1 MKTKLYFYNF
11 NQKNMKTDI
20 QNFKSSGKNEDME
33 SCLWDYID
41 GSANEAERLA
51 IEQLIAANSQ
61 WRIKYEE
68 LMDVHSLMQ
77 NVELEQPSMRFTKN
91 VMEEIAKF
99 HIAPATKKYINQKI
113 IWSIGIF
120 FITVIVGFIVYGF
133 SQVDWSAGGSG
144 NGVFGINF
152 SEVDY
157 SRMFNNTYINL
168 FMMLNIVLG
177 LMLLDRYLSNRTN
190 QYKKSV

>member
-20 QNFKSSGKNEDME
+20 QNSKSSGKNEDME
-33 SCLWDYID
+33 FRLWDYID
-41 GSANEAERLA
+41 GQGNDKERSA

-61 WRIKYEE
+61 WRMKYEE
-68 LMDVHSLMQ
+68 LIDVHSLMQ

-99 HIAPATKKYINQKI
+99 HIGPATKKYIDQKV

-120 FITVIVGFIVYGF
+120 FITVIVGFVIYGF
-133 SQVDWSAGGSG
+133 SQVDWSAGGSD

-157 SRMFNNTYINL
+157 NRMFNNTYINL
-168 FMMLNIVLG
+168 FMMLNVVLG
-177 LMLLDRYLSNRTN
+177 LMLLDRYLSNRNN
-190 QYKKSV
+190 QYKKSL

>member
-1 MKTKLYFYNF
+1 MKTTLYFYNF

-20 QNFKSSGKNEDME
+20 QNSKSSGKNEDME

-41 GSANEAERLA
+41 GSANEAERSA

-68 LMDVHSLMQ
+68 LMEVHSLMKGI
-77 NVELEQPSMRFTKN
+77 ELEQPSMRFAKN

-133 SQVDWSAGGSG
+133 SQVDWSADGSG

-168 FMMLNIVLG
+168 FMMLNVVLG
-177 LMLLDRYLSNRTN
+177 LMLLDRYLSNRNN
-190 QYKKSV
+190 QYKKSL